1 MSILSQRALVLPLA
15 ALLAG
20 CATTSPGSAPLNS
33 SAAREDASV
42 QTERTRRSHGEL
54 LHEDI
59 IEARHNTALD
69 AVRAMRP
76 QWLRKR
82 GLGSISRPEMVKV
95 YINGMLRGGPQ
106 ALREVNSDSILS
118 IQYMNASDATQ
129 RFGTDHAS
137 GAIIVL
143 TR

>member
-15 ALLAG
+15 ALLTG

-33 SAAREDASV
+33 SAREDASV
-42 QTERTRRSHGEL
+42 QTERTRRSYGEL

-106 ALREVNSDSILS
+106 ALREVNSDSIRS
-118 IQYMNASDATQ
+118 IQYLSASDATQ